1 MCRATSPCAS
11 LTRSAQGLHLRG
23 RSMNLTLYWN
33 VMPIVGR
40 LSTGKHVF
48 PSVTLPAE
56 CARPCGSS
64 ARSDRRIFGS
74 L

>member
-1 MCRATSPCAS
+1 
-11 LTRSAQGLHLRG
+11 
-23 RSMNLTLYWN
+23 MNLTLYWN